1 MRVAPVPGGQPLPW
15 SMLLHAR
22 SRQQV
27 ALLRLRYRGPRVALA
42 ALAPATLLRYSFH
55 LAIILL
61 VAIVASQA
69 RQAPGQ
75 TSKARVQSAPLPAL
89 RSPSHQQPDLLM
101 APTILRTSEGA
112 GRRSWSGS
120 PIRRLEA
127 AIQAPGAGAESSNGV
142 QPSSAVSRSKKP
154 FVYKVAPGDT
164 VSEIADR
171 FGITPET
178 VIWANDLWNPEGL
191 QIGEELVILPVSGI
205 LHTVASGDNV
215 NDLALQYDVSAES
228 IVEFNDL
235 ADPSFLQVGD
245 KLIVPNGR
253 IQVARA
259 SSSSR
264 GGRSSPQQAS
274 TLASGSF
281 RWPAGGNI
289 TQYFGEYGHS
299 GLDIAAQHGS
309 PVYAADGGRIVT
321 ALKLGTGYGWHLVI
335 DHENGYQTLYSH
347 LSRFD
352 VDYGERVSK
361 GQRIGLVGSTGLST
375 GPHLHF
381 EVFQNGVRVNP
392 LKFLP

>member
-1 MRVAPVPGGQPLPW
+1 MLVAPAPEGQPLPW

-22 SRQQV
+22 SQQPV
-27 ALLRLRYRGPRVALA
+27 ALLRLRCRAPRVALA
-42 ALAPATLLRYSFH
+42 VFGRATLLRHSLH
-55 LAIILL
+55 LAILLL
-61 VAIVASQA
+61 VAVPALQA
-69 RQAPGQ
+69 HRAPVQ
-75 TSKARVQSAPLPAL
+75 TSKAGAQIAPLPAL
-89 RSPSHQQPDLLM
+89 RSPSQQQSDLLM
-101 APTILRTSEGA
+101 ARTVLRTADGV
-112 GRRSWSGS
+112 GHRSWSGS

-127 AIQAPGAGAESSNGV
+127 AVQAPPRAESSNGA
-142 QPSSAVSRSKKP
+142 QPSGAASGAKKP
-154 FVYKVAPGDT
+154 SVYKVAPGDT

-171 FGITPET
+171 FGISVET

-191 QIGEELVILPVSGI
+191 QIGDELVILPVSGV

-215 NDLALQYDVSAES
+215 NDLALRYDVSAES

-253 IQVARA
+253 IQPARP

-264 GGRSSPQQAS
+264 GGRSSQQQAS

-281 RWPAGGNI
+281 RWPAAGNI

-309 PVYAADGGRIVT
+309 PVYASDAGRVVT

-352 VDYGERVSK
+352 VDYGERVYK
-361 GQRIGLVGSTGLST
+361 GQTIGLVGSTGLST